1 LVSRSLAS
9 MTFTKTRSGQVVLC
23 QDTLRTGRS
32 LPRLAQAGRSLP
44 RHAQDR
50 SFFARTRSGR
60 VQGRLEF
67 KKQWVRS
74 VPPAQ
79 LASSAEL
86 PLAVEA
92 HVGLQSCP
100 ILRHASCETR
110 PSFLNF
116 SYVCPEPVLVKG
128 SFIYIN
134 GSKKRVCRTILARSS
149 AIPPTPPKKAEKNK
163 TTKHTHETKTIDH
176 SSHACPERV
185 LAKEKRCRALIYLD
199 FQTYAWVTMPHR

>member
-1 LVSRSLAS
+1 VAHNVRVVGAGSGVAVVAGVCQDSFAGCRIVEIGNCRRQLKQFRFRRQRSEGRAAVGQPLA
-9 MTFTKTRSGQVVLC
+9 GVDDLC
-23 QDTLRTGRS
+23 QDTLRT
-32 LPRLAQAGRSLP
+32 GRSLP

-50 SFFARTRSGR
+50 SFFAKTRSSRSFFAKTRSGR

-100 ILRHASCETR
+100 ILRHASCEKR
-110 PSFLNF
+110 PSFLGHGIF
-116 SYVCPEPVLVKG
+116 LCLS
-128 SFIYIN
+128 
-134 GSKKRVCRTILARSS
+134 R
-149 AIPPTPPKKAEKNK
+149 
-163 TTKHTHETKTIDH
+163 
-176 SSHACPERV
+176 AC
-185 LAKEKRCRALIYLD
+185 LAKNVVSL
-199 FQTYAWVTMPHR
+199 Q